1 MQPCRLP
8 VGRHIDCHAQI
19 NQRHAADDNGELTEA
34 DTAAYPAILFRY
46 QATFVLPT
54 HREQSIEPI
63 FFLSLRADNRALPTS
78 NLWTE
83 GSAQSLFSSR
93 EGSTSSLR

>member
-54 HREQSIEPI
+54 HREQSIASR
-63 FFLSLRADNRALPTS
+63 FAFLSFPPCR
-78 NLWTE
+78 
-83 GSAQSLFSSR
+83 QSCSQPAISELKD
-93 EGSTSSLR
+93 